1 MTWPLDNGQPWDFDL
16 SADDLRVMLASG
28 LVEPVGATEGAQV
41 VEYRLTSVGRI
52 LVGNQ
57 LRKEARDDNP

>member
-1 MTWPLDNGQPWDFDL
+1 MRQLTLDL
-16 SADDLRVMLASG
+16 SALSLSDLRVMLASG
-28 LVEPVGATEGAQV
+28 LVEPVGATEDAQV

-57 LRKEARDDNP
+57 LRREKRE